1 MENGVVIFVVA
12 VLIVAVML
20 LLAIK
25 LTGKRNHKFNIEE
38 YQTRFLRIENRLNKN
53 NSATFALSIINAD
66 YG

>member
-25 LTGKRNHKFNIEE
+25 LTGKRNHKFNRDLGSR
-38 YQTRFLRIENRLNKN
+38 QVSFNPTRVKL
-53 NSATFALSIINAD
+53 TV
-66 YG
+66 